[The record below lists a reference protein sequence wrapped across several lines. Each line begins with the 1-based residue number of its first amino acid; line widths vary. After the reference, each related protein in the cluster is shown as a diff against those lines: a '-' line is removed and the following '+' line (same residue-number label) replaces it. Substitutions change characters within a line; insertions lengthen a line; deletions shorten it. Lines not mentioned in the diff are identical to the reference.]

1 MTDLLELA
9 LNDLVPSFAEEQPN
23 WSDVVARSKR
33 TRRARVM
40 RLSWR
45 RHPRRAVAFV
55 FALLL
60 IVLLATPAFGV
71 QGYVLH
77 LLGRKNVS
85 FTHSPAAPN
94 VVKKQFLDLPI
105 GAPPQWPTPVQA
117 AKTRTVATFSIA
129 GHPRKLWVAPTL
141 AGGYCYT
148 FELNFGGCRQTRT
161 DRAKAVLGVTWQGGS
176 PRHGVNASIVTR
188 VGGDITAPAAAKI
201 TARYADGTTNDIP
214 FVWVSAPIAAG
225 FFSYDIPT
233 THWNKQRRLLSL
245 TLYGKRGTQLGQQ
258 AFPYTAK
265 PVPVRIPSLPSHV
278 GTPRQRVLPGSP
290 DVAPSAPVQQGSAD
304 GFRVV
309 VGHNGSVQFTQIGQ
323 TPILKE
329 LVGQSAGFSCFR
341 LTKEFGIFTVRGL
354 GQGGRFAPMVG
365 FSLNGV
371 GTPVDGCEV
380 QASIGRTWPDR
391 LHNRAA
397 VEIPLTNAGRDYFA
411 DRQTARDLALFVR
424 SRRMHHLR
432 AEPAAQAKAD
442 ILRAYGKPLARSAIR
457 IAVVDATTLQFSE
470 RSSSGKTFSVT
481 VDNGRISGQN
491 LKALWVRLLAVFR
504 LCGVGR
510 REQ

>member
-1 MTDLLELA
+1 MIDLLELA
-9 LNDLVPSFAEEQPN
+9 LDDLVPSFAEEQPN
-23 WSDVVARSKR
+23 WAGVVARSTR
-33 TRRARVM
+33 TGRADVM
-40 RLSWR
+40 RSGWR
-45 RHPRRAVAFV
+45 RHPRRVVAFAL
-55 FALLL
+55 ALLL
-60 IVLLATPAFGV
+60 IVLLATPAFGL

-105 GAPPQWPTPVQA
+105 GAPPQLATPVLA
-117 AKTRTVATFSIA
+117 AKARTVATFSIA
-129 GHPRKLWVAPTL
+129 GHPRKLWVAPTRT
-141 AGGYCYT
+141 GGYCYT
-148 FELNFGGCRQTRT
+148 FELSFGGCRQTRP
-161 DRAKAVLGVTWQGGS
+161 DRAKALLGVTWQGGS

-188 VGGDITAPAAAKI
+188 VGGDITAPAATTI
-201 TARYADGTTNDIP
+201 TARYTDGTATDIP

-233 THWNKQRRLLSL
+233 AHWNKQHRLLSL
-245 TLYGKRGTQLGQQ
+245 TLYDKRGRQLGRQ

-265 PVPVRIPSLPSHV
+265 PALIRIPTRPTHI
-278 GTPRQRVLPGSP
+278 GTPRQRVLPASP
-290 DVAPSAPVQQGSAD
+290 DVAPSAPLQQGSAD

-341 LTKEFGIFTVRGL
+341 LTKEFGIFTIRGL
-354 GQGGRFAPMVG
+354 GQGGRFAPKVG

-397 VEIPLTNAGRDYFA
+397 VEIPLTRAGRAYFA
-411 DRQTARDLALFVR
+411 DRGAARDLALFVR

-442 ILRAYGKPLARSAIR
+442 ILRAYSTPLAHSSIR
-457 IAVVDATTLQFSE
+457 IAVVSPTTLRFTE
-470 RSSSGKTFSVT
+470 RSSNGKTFSVT
-481 VDNGRISGQN
+481 VHNGHIRSQN
-491 LKALWVRLLAVFR
+491 LKPYGFVF
-504 LCGVGR
+504 
-510 REQ
+510 